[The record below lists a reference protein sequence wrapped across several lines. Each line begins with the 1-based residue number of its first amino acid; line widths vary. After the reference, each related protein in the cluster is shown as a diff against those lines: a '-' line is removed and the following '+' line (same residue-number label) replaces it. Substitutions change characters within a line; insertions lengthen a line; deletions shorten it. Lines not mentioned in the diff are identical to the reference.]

1 MSDTSA
7 PPFAALIRRLLRE
20 RGLGLREFCRAVEV
34 DPSFFSKVLAG
45 KRSPPSEDAVLRRIA
60 LELELDPCEL
70 IVSAGR
76 IPREW
81 SRLFHEPPL
90 LQAVDRLCQGATPL
104 SAVSSPVPAWSA
116 QPAALTPPQEGWSKA
131 GGKGRRGEEARLRQ
145 AGEVRGAGIPG
156 APKSFGDE
164 LL

>member
-104 SAVSSPVPAWSA
+104 PAVSSPVPAWSA
-116 QPAALTPPQEGWSKA
+116 QPTAPTPYQGGRGKTRRTKEGDSFSREAGEGGGEGKLTP
-131 GGKGRRGEEARLRQ
+131 
-145 AGEVRGAGIPG
+145 
-156 APKSFGDE
+156 PKSFGEE